1 MKKVIKVNWNEII
14 LFEQKEED
22 YISITDIA
30 KKKNEEFPAD
40 VIKNWLKTKNT
51 IEFLWLWERINNEN
65 FKLVEFDQFKNEAW
79 SNSFVLSPQKWIE
92 TTNAIW
98 IISKSWRYGWTYAH
112 KDIAFEFASWI
123 SAEFKYYLIKEFQR
137 LKDEENE
144 RRLLWWDIK
153 RNLAKINYRVQTD
166 AIKDYLIPT
175 LPEFK
180 KKYNQYA
187 SEADLL
193 NLIVFWKTAK
203 EWGKENPELAKN
215 WNIRDYAWV
224 IDLSILSNLESFNSE
239 YIKQWL
245 TKEER
250 FERLSQITKSQR
262 ISMLKVSINNKKL
275 NPSD

>member
-1 MKKVIKVNWNEII
+1 MKKIIKVNWNEIV

-22 YISITDIA
+22 YISLTDIA

-79 SNSFVLSPQKWIE
+79 SNAFVLSPQKWIE

-144 RRLLWWDIK
+144 RKLLWWDIK
-153 RNLAKINYRVQTD
+153 RNLAKINYRLQTD
-166 AIKDYLIPT
+166 AIQLHLMPT
-175 LPEFK
+175 LSEFRK
-180 KKYNQYA
+180 QYA
-187 SEADLL
+187 YSDEADLL
-193 NLIVFWKTAK
+193 NIIVFWKTAK
-203 EWGKENPELAKN
+203 QWVNENPDLAKN

-224 IDLSILSNLESFNSE
+224 IDLSIISNLESFNSE
-239 YIKQWL
+239 FIKQKL
-245 TKEER
+245 SKEER
-250 FERLSQITKSQR
+250 FERLSEIAKSQR
-262 ISMLKVSINNKKL
+262 ISMLKVNLENKKL
-275 NPSD
+275 N

>member
-1 MKKVIKVNWNEII
+1 MKKIIKVNWNEIV

-22 YISITDIA
+22 YISLTDIA

-79 SNSFVLSPQKWIE
+79 SNAFVLSPQKWIE

-144 RRLLWWDIK
+144 RKLLWWDIK
-153 RNLAKINYRVQTD
+153 RNLAKINYRLQTD
-166 AIKDYLIPT
+166 AIQLHLIPT
-175 LPEFK
+175 LSEFK
-180 KKYNQYA
+180 QRFAY
-187 SEADLL
+187 SEEADLL
-193 NLIVFWKTAK
+193 NIIVFWKTAK
-203 EWGKENPELAKN
+203 EWELENPELAKTEN
-215 WNIRDYAWV
+215 MRDSASI
-224 IDLSILSNLESFNSE
+224 IDISIISNLESFNSE
-239 YIKQWL
+239 FIKQWL
-245 TKEER
+245 SKEER
-250 FERLSQITKSQR
+250 FERLSEIAKSQR
-262 ISMLKVSINNKKL
+262 ISMLKVNLDTKKL
-275 NPSD
+275 NPSN

>member
-1 MKKVIKVNWNEII
+1 MKKIIKVNWNEIV

-22 YISITDIA
+22 YISLTDIA

-79 SNSFVLSPQKWIE
+79 SNAFVLSPQKWIE

-144 RRLLWWDIK
+144 RKLLWWDIK
-153 RNLAKINYRVQTD
+153 RNLAKINYRLQTD
-166 AIKDYLIPT
+166 AIQLHLIPT
-175 LPEFK
+175 LSEFK
-180 KKYNQYA
+180 QRFAY
-187 SEADLL
+187 SEEADLL
-193 NLIVFWKTAK
+193 NIIVFWKTAK
-203 EWGKENPELAKN
+203 EWELENPELAKTEN
-215 WNIRDYAWV
+215 MRDSASI
-224 IDLSILSNLESFNSE
+224 IDISIISNLESFNSE
-239 YIKQWL
+239 FIKQWL
-245 TKEER
+245 SKEER
-250 FERLSQITKSQR
+250 FERLSEIAKSQR
-262 ISMLKVSINNKKL
+262 ISMLKVNLENKKL
-275 NPSD
+275 N